1 MSLSSIIAILSLVT
15 QLLTLKI
22 LKDKNPLIIP
32 NSWTPILEGKVDI
45 ADRKRYFVCLS
56 YFKDS
61 KTKEE
66 KLGYL
71 SSPVRFN
78 CAKKLEGDFET
89 VIPNLN
95 KVTFKIIKEENTA
108 EISFNKKGKFE
119 QIYIPF
125 INIPLSLWSKETTF
139 DSEVLTSERVK
150 RRFPGV
156 LVLPQGKAK
165 KGTKL
170 IGELEDLFSKGKTKV
185 CHDFNSKCVE
195 TVPFECDQCRYG
207 WFSVVGRGCEAG
219 TRKFCG
225 VDRCGNK
232 NEPACQR
239 GFIHKRLKSKN
250 DVCSPES
257 TTAYCKNGL
266 QLMCN
271 SQKILVCI

>member
-15 QLLTLKI
+15 QLSTLKI

-45 ADRKRYFVCLS
+45 ADRKKYYVCLS

-61 KTKEE
+61 QTKEE
-66 KLGYL
+66 KLAYL

-78 CAKKLEGDFET
+78 CANKLEKNFEFI
-89 VIPNLN
+89 IPKLN
-95 KVTFKIIKEENTA
+95 NVTFKIVKEENTA
-108 EISFNKKGKFE
+108 EISFINKGKFE
-119 QIYIPF
+119 QVYIPF
-125 INIPLSLWSKETTF
+125 LNIPLSLWSKDETF
-139 DSEVLTSERVK
+139 DSEVLASEKVK

-156 LVLPQGKAK
+156 LVLPQEKSDRK
-165 KGTKL
+165 NEL
-170 IGELEDLFSKGKTKV
+170 MGELTDRYSKGNTKV

-195 TVPFECDQCRYG
+195 TMAFECDQCRYG
-207 WFSVVGRGCEAG
+207 WFSVVGRGCEEG

-225 VDRCGNK
+225 VDRCGHK

-257 TTAYCKNGL
+257 STAYCKNGL

-271 SQKILVCI
+271 SQKVLVCI